1 MSING
6 SMYWTL
12 LGKTSMLGY
21 KIAETMMELNT
32 KLQPTKIE
40 SVVNKE
46 QYQRLVR
53 RLMHSPSLVGQF
65 MHLPGQEHFEAVYRN
80 LRYLKGT
87 PEKGLLF
94 KICGHLQIEVYIDVD
109 WAGSIT
115 DGRSTSGYCSFVGGN
130 LVTWQS
136 KKTICGC

>member
-12 LGKTSMLGY
+12 LGKTSMLGC

-53 RLMHSPSLVGQF
+53 RLMHSPSLVSQF
-65 MHLPGQEHFEAVYRN
+65 MHLLGQEHFEAVYRI

-94 KICGHLQIEVYIDVD
+94 KRHGHLQVEAY
-109 WAGSIT
+109 T
-115 DGRSTSGYCSFVGGN
+115 DAN
-130 LVTWQS
+130 
-136 KKTICGC
+136 